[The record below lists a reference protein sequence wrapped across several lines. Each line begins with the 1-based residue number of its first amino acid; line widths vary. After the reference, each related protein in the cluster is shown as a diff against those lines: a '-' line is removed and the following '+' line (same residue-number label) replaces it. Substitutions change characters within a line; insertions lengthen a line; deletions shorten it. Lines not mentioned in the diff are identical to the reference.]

1 MRTCPRC
8 GASQGGGRN
17 DSGQEYCVECGYAF
31 GRAAPAGPTRSRVW
45 PLLALLL
52 LGSAGAL
59 VAIAVSR
66 GQDTEL
72 IVATKYRLAKG
83 APPARPVSATT
94 LATTTLPDVT
104 PIVPLTPTKRVP
116 RPRRPRSTTLTR
128 WTATDAYTVVL
139 ASVPSTTGAGLA
151 RSTARDALAKGL
163 HKVGILDSAGF
174 ASLHPGYLVVFTG
187 VFESN
192 AAALRRVAEA
202 RSVGYAS
209 AYARQITR

>member
-8 GASQGGGRN
+8 GASRAP
-17 DSGQEYCVECGYAF
+17 DQEHCVECGHTF
-31 GRAAPAGPTRSRVW
+31 TRAAPGKAGRSRVW

-66 GQDTEL
+66 GQDAEL

-83 APPARPVSATT
+83 PRPARPVSDTT
-94 LATTTLPDVT
+94 LATTTRPDVT
-104 PIVPLTPTKRVP
+104 PIVPLTPTKRIP
-116 RPRRPRSTTLTR
+116 KPRRPRSTTLTR
-128 WTATDAYTVVL
+128 WTATDGYTVVL
-139 ASVPSTTGAGLA
+139 TSVPSATGARLA
-151 RSTARDALAKGL
+151 RSTAREALAKGL
-163 HKVGILDSAGF
+163 HEVGILDSARF

-187 VFESN
+187 AFDSN
-192 AAALRRVAEA
+192 AAALRRVDVA
-202 RSVGYAS
+202 RSLGYAS

>member
-8 GASQGGGRN
+8 GASQAP
-17 DSGQEYCVECGYAF
+17 GQDYCVECGHAL
-31 GRAAPAGPTRSRVW
+31 APARLAARSRSRAW
-45 PLLALLL
+45 PLLGLLL
-52 LGSAGAL
+52 LASVGAL

-66 GQDTEL
+66 GEDTEL

-83 APPARPVSATT
+83 PRPARTLATTT

-116 RPRRPRSTTLTR
+116 TPKRRRSTTLTR
-128 WTATDAYTVVL
+128 WTATGGYTVVL
-139 ASVPSTTGAGLA
+139 ASVPSATGAKLA

-163 HKVGILDSAGF
+163 HTVGILDSARF

-187 VFESN
+187 VFDSN
-192 AAALRRVAEA
+192 ADALKRVAEA
-202 RSVGYAS
+202 RSLGYAA
-209 AYARQITR
+209 AYARQITS